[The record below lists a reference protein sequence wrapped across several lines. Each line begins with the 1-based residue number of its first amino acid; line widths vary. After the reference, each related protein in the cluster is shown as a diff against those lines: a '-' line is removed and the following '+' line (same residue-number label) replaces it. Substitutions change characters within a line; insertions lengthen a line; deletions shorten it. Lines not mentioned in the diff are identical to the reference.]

1 MIDSALHR
9 RERSAPSP
17 AGGPRRI
24 GRQGAVLATT
34 GFVLA
39 FCSYSWLFVSAE
51 VFPAGVGGDGGL
63 TRFDLQLLLLTNP
76 IETIAGW
83 CAGDLDHFGMVHRLG
98 VLLIASLVVASA
110 CCLGQRLLSRARD
123 NCGFSFLEQTVF
135 ATALGLG
142 VFSLFTFAVGLAGA
156 LQQRWLFWLAI
167 VAPLVWSTVSAVMSW
182 QKGSQ
187 REIRR
192 WRFRPRFSIGWLA
205 APFVVFILLGATLP
219 PWEFDVSEYHLQVPK
234 EWFQQGR
241 IDFLPHNAYGN
252 MPMGAELHAVMGM
265 ALVPGSLSWW
275 WGALVGK
282 VVLAVYA
289 LLTVLALIAAGRRF
303 ACAET
308 GVLAAL
314 AFITTPWVAYV
325 SMAGLV
331 EIVWGCYLTLAVYAT
346 LLWSGVQTM
355 LGNDSERQRSGEPG
369 LRTGGRAAHV
379 LLAGAMAGIASACK
393 YPALLLVIVP
403 LAAWVLCSQRR
414 IAWKPCALFLAAAGV
429 FVGPWLVKN
438 WLLAEN
444 PVYPLLGTVWAGR
457 ERAPQSDLRW
467 RRAHAT
473 RTVSSDELQRAVSG
487 LAWKSRW
494 QGPILVP
501 FAVLSVWAAW
511 CHRGIFPLLAFVAIY
526 LACWWLFTHRIE
538 RFWVPLLPLL
548 AWLAGLGASFLQHA
562 TGRWVVRLVV
572 LGGVLWALPWIT
584 SGLIGDTRILVS
596 LEKLRRGE
604 VLPLAG
610 RTPRWSAFRY
620 LQENIKP
627 SQRVLMVGEARAFQ
641 ANFPVLYNTC
651 FDSCRFEQLLADKSR
666 AGRLAALRAAG
677 VAYILVH
684 WAELERYRAPGNY
697 GYSEFVTRPLVH
709 DELVRQQAL
718 LRPVPIGMP
727 SRVIELF
734 QVRVDE

>member
-1 MIDSALHR
+1 MASLATGSH
-9 RERSAPSP
+9 
-17 AGGPRRI
+17 RI
-24 GRQGAVLATT
+24 GRRQAVLATT
-34 GFVLA
+34 GFLLVLCA
-39 FCSYSWLFVSAE
+39 YSWLFVSAE
-51 VFPAGVGGDGGL
+51 VLPAGAEAGGSL

-83 CAGDLDHFGMVHRLG
+83 CAGDLDHFGMMYRLG
-98 VLLIASLVVASA
+98 VLLVASLVVGSA
-110 CCLGQRLLSRARD
+110 CCLGQWLLSRARD
-123 NCGFSFLEQTVF
+123 HCGFSPLEQVVF

-142 VFSLFTFAVGLAGA
+142 SFSLFTFAVGVAGG

-167 VAPLVWSTVSAVMSW
+167 LAPLAWGTLSAVRSW
-182 QKGSQ
+182 QQGSQ
-187 REIRR
+187 REARE
-192 WRFRPRFSIGWLA
+192 WRFRPRFSVGWVA
-205 APFVVFILLGATLP
+205 TPFVVFILLGATLP

-234 EWFQQGR
+234 EWFLQGR
-241 IDFLPHNAYGN
+241 IDFVPHNAYGN
-252 MPMGAELHAVMGM
+252 MPMGAELHAVLGM

-303 ACAET
+303 ACAES

-346 LLWSGVQTM
+346 LLWSGVQAV
-355 LGNDSERQRSGEPG
+355 LGNDSAGSSGGTPG
-369 LRTGGRAAHV
+369 LRSEGRAAHV

-403 LAAWVLCSQRR
+403 LATWVLCSQRR
-414 IAWKPCALFLAAAGV
+414 VAWKPCGLFLAAACV

-444 PVYPLLGTVWAGR
+444 PVYPLMGTVWAGR
-457 ERAPQSDLRW
+457 ERDPQSDLRW
-467 RRAHAT
+467 RRAHGT
-473 RTVSSDELQRAVSG
+473 GPISMVELQRAASG
-487 LAWKSRW
+487 LVWKSRW
-494 QGPILVP
+494 QGPILIP
-501 FAVLSVWAAW
+501 FAFLAVWAA
-511 CHRGIFPLLAFVAIY
+511 CRHRGIFPLLAFVAIY

-538 RFWVPLLPLL
+538 RFWVPLVPLL
-548 AWLAGLGASFLQHA
+548 AWLAGLGARFLQRA
-562 TGRWVVRLVV
+562 TGRWLVRVVM
-572 LGGVLWALPWIT
+572 LGAALWTLPWVT
-584 SGLIGDTRILVS
+584 SGLIGDSRILVS
-596 LEKLRRGE
+596 LEKLRQGK
-604 VLPLAG
+604 VLPLGG

-620 LQENIKP
+620 LQQNVKAR
-627 SQRVLMVGEARAFQ
+627 QRVLLVGEARVFQ
-641 ANFPVLYNTC
+641 ARFPVLYSTC
-651 FDSCRFEQLLADKSR
+651 FDSCRLEQLLAGKSR
-666 AGRLAALRAAG
+666 AERLAALRAAG

-684 WAELERYRAPGNY
+684 WGELERYRTPGNY
-697 GYSEFVTRPLVH
+697 GYSEFVTRPLIH

-734 QVRVDE
+734 QVGVPE